1 MEMKSALC
9 MKVNIN
15 IKQTAN
21 DLNNRNSRNE
31 QWEQNAGKVIA
42 NDWKSYSKWLEKLK
56 SQSR

>member
-1 MEMKSALC
+1 MEMKNALC

-31 QWEQNAGKVIA
+31 QWEQKAGKAIA
-42 NDWKSYSKWLEKLK
+42 NDWKSYSK
-56 SQSR
+56 

>member
-31 QWEQNAGKVIA
+31 QWEQKAGKVIA
-42 NDWKSYSKWLEKLK
+42 NDWKS
-56 SQSR
+56 